1 MKTVNTH
8 GAFAEAIAGAGE
20 EMKELARRLRALIAD
35 VYPDVVEVPWPR
47 QQIVGYGVGP
57 KKMTEHFGYIG
68 VHRAHVNLGF
78 NYGADL
84 PDPQG
89 KLEGTG
95 QKMRHVKVSKAA
107 QVDDPALRALLAAA
121 VAERQR
127 ALGLHP

>member
-20 EMKELARRLRALIAD
+20 EMEELARRLRALIAD

-121 VAERQR
+121 VAERRR
-127 ALGLHP
+127 ALGIDP

>member
-20 EMKELARRLRALIAD
+20 EMEELARRLRALIAD